1 MTLFLLMIGI
11 VFIPK
16 GAGWMM
22 YLTIFPYTLSGI
34 VDPAIRTLISRQTAM
49 NEQGEL
55 QGVFTSLMSLG
66 EIIGPPLFMW
76 IYYTSRKS
84 MPQTEISFGT
94 PFLAASLFAFLAFI
108 LVRWTLKDFVKSS
121 NNPDE
126 KV

>member
-1 MTLFLLMIGI
+1 
-11 VFIPK
+11 
-16 GAGWMM
+16 
-22 YLTIFPYTLSGI
+22 
-34 VDPAIRTLISRQTAM
+34 M

-84 MPQTEISFGT
+84 MPQTEISYGT

>member
-1 MTLFLLMIGI
+1 
-11 VFIPK
+11 
-16 GAGWMM
+16 
-22 YLTIFPYTLSGI
+22 
-34 VDPAIRTLISRQTAM
+34 
-49 NEQGEL
+49 
-55 QGVFTSLMSLG
+55 
-66 EIIGPPLFMW
+66 
-76 IYYTSRKS
+76 